1 LLRQHRELAAPSRK
15 ELHFFDDET
24 RDWSTPDYD
33 AIEPWFQASG
43 PGLRFD
49 ITPIYCYWPQSMER
63 IQRYD
68 PSARLII
75 LFRDPFHRAW
85 SHWCMQYARGLERLT
100 FAEALHME
108 PERMGAPHQAQER
121 RFFSY
126 VDRGRY
132 GSQMRRLLTL
142 FPREQIL
149 ALCAEDLRQD
159 QAGTLKRVAAFL
171 DIGLFPSLLPAREH
185 RRPDIT
191 YPKMPGADERALVY
205 AMLRHE
211 MEELA
216 GLTDGQIH
224 YVE

>member
-1 LLRQHRELAAPSRK
+1 
-15 ELHFFDDET
+15 
-24 RDWSTPDYD
+24 
-33 AIEPWFQASG
+33 
-43 PGLRFD
+43 
-49 ITPIYCYWPQSMER
+49 
-63 IQRYD
+63 
-68 PSARLII
+68 
-75 LFRDPFHRAW
+75 
-85 SHWCMQYARGLERLT
+85 
-100 FAEALHME
+100 
-108 PERMGAPHQAQER
+108 MGAPHQAQER

-216 GLTDGQIH
+216 GLTDGQCQRRSKSRPCGGVKPGH
-224 YVE
+224 GVTCRGEWREGVARRPLPPALA